1 MDRVGENKNSQE
13 KMPPINF
20 NFNKKNN
27 PYNKENLGKK
37 FIDN

>member
-1 MDRVGENKNSQE
+1 MDRACVNKYSQD